1 MFARVISFQ
10 VQPDRLDE
18 VENAYQS
25 SLLPETKKH
34 DGFLTLLTLLDEDS
48 NEMLELTLWQDEE
61 ARLGSERAGGLLEWK
76 LNALEAITGEATR
89 VENYELRLMS

>member
-10 VQPDRLDE
+10 VRPDRLDE
-18 VENAYQS
+18 VENAYRT
-25 SLLPETKKH
+25 SLLPETETH
-34 DGFLTLLTLLDEDS
+34 NGFRTMLTLRNEDT

-61 ARLGSERAGGLLEWK
+61 ARLESERSGGLLEWK
-76 LNALEAITGEATR
+76 QNALEAITGESTR